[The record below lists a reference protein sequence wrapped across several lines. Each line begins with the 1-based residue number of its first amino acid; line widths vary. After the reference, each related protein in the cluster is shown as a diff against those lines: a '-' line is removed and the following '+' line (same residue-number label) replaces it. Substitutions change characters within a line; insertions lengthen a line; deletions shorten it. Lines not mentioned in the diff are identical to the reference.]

1 MHCKKLE
8 KNSERVSKNRA
19 LSSGQNKFLTKIIRT
34 LAT

>member
-19 LSSGQNKFLTKIIRT
+19 LSSGQNKIFNKNN
-34 LAT
+34 